1 MTELEKAR
9 KEINLIDSEIA
20 RLFAKRMD
28 AVRGVAEYKKT
39 HGLPVCDPLR
49 EEALLASVEGAFD
62 DPVYA
67 KYYRELL
74 KKEIG
79 LSKAFQ
85 HSLSGD
91 LYVNTGNGGYE
102 VVIARGGLDGLDKY
116 LPNGIK
122 TLVISD
128 EGVPSE
134 YVKKAAQYCDN
145 AEIALFPQG
154 EKNKTPETLKCL
166 LQTLSK
172 GGYDRASRVIA
183 VGGGV
188 VGDMAGLAAS
198 LYMRGIEFVNI
209 PTTLL
214 AQVDSCVGGKTG
226 CDLDGVKNAF
236 GTFYAPSKVIIDT
249 ETLQTLPRRHIA
261 NGLAEALKAA
271 LIGDPELFEAFENGD
286 PFGIS
291 YETVIRRALKVKI
304 SVVEA
309 DEKESGLRRA
319 LNLGHT
325 IGHGIESA
333 CGGGWLH
340 GECVAVGMLPVCS
353 PGLRA
358 RLIPIYAKLGL
369 PESAACR
376 ADEVLRYCLNDKK
389 AKDGGIITVRCD
401 NPGEYRFVRVGEE
414 KLRALIKQV
423 VTE

>member
-102 VVIARGGLDGLDKY
+102 VVIARGALDRLEAY
-116 LPNGIK
+116 LPQGIK

-128 EGVPSE
+128 DGVPSE

-249 ETLQTLPRRHIA
+249 ETIKTLPRRHIA
-261 NGLAEALKAA
+261 NGLAEALKVS
-271 LIGDPELFEAFENGD
+271 LLGDAELFDLFENGD
-286 PFGIS
+286 PFKEA
-291 YETVIRRALKVKI
+291 ETVIKRALKYKI
-304 SVVEA
+304 SVVEE
-309 DEKESGLRRA
+309 DERESGLRRA
-319 LNLGHT
+319 LNFGHT

-333 CGGGWLH
+333 SQGKLLH
-340 GECVAVGMLPVCS
+340 GECVAVGMLPMCS
-353 PGLRA
+353 PALRA
-358 RLIPIYAKLGL
+358 RLAPVYAKLGL
-369 PESAACR
+369 PESVKAP
-376 ADEVLRYCLNDKK
+376 ADGVLRYCLNDKK
-389 AKDGGIITVRCD
+389 AIGGEIITVRCEK
-401 NPGEYRFVRVGEE
+401 PGEYRFVPTGEE
-414 KLRALIKQV
+414 ELRTLIKQV
-423 VTE
+423 VSE